1 MCKLLLQMRASCQLV
16 RNMELS
22 LHHTGAAQSRSV
34 ATDPRQREYRDRKS
48 LRTIQKTKSRKSKEG
63 HKRQKKVRMQ
73 AGAYI
78 GNQFLSEI
86 LHIKSRLLSI
96 REVSLAAERRSPKP
110 HTEVRLLYFLPCRIN
125 SRPQKHRENTPIFLL
140 TMLNS
145 VFLREA
151 SARVREPVI
160 HPHHYMAPGVKA
172 ARITCIP
179 IGLRFDS

>member
-1 MCKLLLQMRASCQLV
+1 
-16 RNMELS
+16 MELS

-34 ATDPRQREYRDRKS
+34 ATDPRQREYRDRES

-78 GNQFLSEI
+78 GNQFLSEDSTY
-86 LHIKSRLLSI
+86 K
-96 REVSLAAERRSPKP
+96 VPPA
-110 HTEVRLLYFLPCRIN
+110 
-125 SRPQKHRENTPIFLL
+125 
-140 TMLNS
+140 LN
-145 VFLREA
+145 
-151 SARVREPVI
+151 
-160 HPHHYMAPGVKA
+160 MAPGVKA